1 MCCVG
6 VVSLDRSPSFIC
18 GFLQFPMGAILV
30 YITFILICHSN
41 NNIYC
46 AAAFIYPACE
56 IFFACLKNVELDP
69 LFFSSFF
76 ILFLFSHGILL
87 CVLVTIGSV
96 TDRKVGTRR
105 TSNEYTHSIAI
116 MWTMWINSNLDSEG
130 WTGAKRSGHQQRP
143 AIQVE
148 RSDQQHFP

>member
-1 MCCVG
+1 MHVLWG
-6 VVSLDRSPSFIC
+6 FVSLDRSPSFIC

-69 LFFSSFF
+69 LFFPFFFDPFF
-76 ILFLFSHGILL
+76 IFSWNIVV
-87 CVLVTIGSV
+87 CVGYNRIS
-96 TDRKVGTRR
+96 
-105 TSNEYTHSIAI
+105 H
-116 MWTMWINSNLDSEG
+116 
-130 WTGAKRSGHQQRP
+130 
-143 AIQVE
+143 
-148 RSDQQHFP
+148 